1 MAKFFAM
8 HHERAA
14 TPTIGM
20 RMTMTVVMMLAAVTE
35 MLMTM
40 TAIVQMI
47 LWTMLLMR
55 ANVVKIAHDD
65 DGDEEAEGDET
76 RDAHKDKDH
85 YTKKGEAA
93 SNDVDG
99 AVVVRLLA
107 KC

>member
-1 MAKFFAM
+1 
-8 HHERAA
+8 
-14 TPTIGM
+14 
-20 RMTMTVVMMLAAVTE
+20 MMLAAVTD

-76 RDAHKDKDH
+76 
-85 YTKKGEAA
+85 
-93 SNDVDG
+93 
-99 AVVVRLLA
+99 
-107 KC
+107 